1 MNANF
6 AGVVEEVKQLSFD
19 EKSELRD
26 LIEVYLIEER
36 RAEMLTNCRE
46 SLKELQSGDLKF
58 SSDINELK
66 AMLND

>member
-1 MNANF
+1 MKTNF

-19 EKSELRD
+19 EKQELKD

-36 RAEMLTNCRE
+36 REEMLTNCRE
-46 SLKELQSGDLKF
+46 SLKELQTGSLKF
-58 SSDINELK
+58 SPDVNELK